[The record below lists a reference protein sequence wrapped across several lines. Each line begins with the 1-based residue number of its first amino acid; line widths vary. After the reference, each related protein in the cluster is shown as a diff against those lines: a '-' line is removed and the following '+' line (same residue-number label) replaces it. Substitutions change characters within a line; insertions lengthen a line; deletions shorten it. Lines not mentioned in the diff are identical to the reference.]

1 MLKFLVFADL
11 HYKKGMYASPVSSV
25 HAILDRA
32 AAENVD
38 FVIHCGD
45 FCNDYAGSP
54 EITDAY
60 LANRRNLP
68 VYGIY
73 GNHELETAGNTMSV
87 VTPKLCNREVTFAW
101 EGAGCWHTDIREY
114 RIIGLDTNYS
124 MTVAEAWE
132 HNRPASWGP
141 PAENYYGN
149 SLGDAQL
156 AWLEKLLNDAA
167 ENGKICVVFSHAAL
181 SSKWSASPDGP
192 IVQSLFRRV
201 NQKKPG
207 TVALAV
213 NGHLHTDHFA
223 VEDGVA
229 YFDVNTVHNGFWSP
243 RKEFHYADSHTFAFT
258 AYENGVPEETS
269 DRPLNTLTQA
279 KNTWFFT
286 DPLSAVVTLGENSG
300 NIDGAVTSW
309 MHGIEP
315 DTEADGV
322 KREITS
328 RAWIVRW

>member
-25 HAILDRA
+25 NAILDRA
-32 AAENVD
+32 AAEQAD

-60 LANRRNLP
+60 LNNPHGLP

-87 VTPKLCNREVTFAW
+87 VTPLLCNRDVHFA
-101 EGAGCWHTDIREY
+101 GTKAGHWYSDMGEY

-124 MTVAEAWE
+124 ATAAEMWE

-141 PAENYYGN
+141 PSENYFGN
-149 SLGDAQL
+149 SLGEDQL
-156 AWLEKLLNDAA
+156 SWLGDLLSDAA
-167 ENGKICVVFSHAAL
+167 EKNLHCIVFSHAGL
-181 SSKWSASPDGP
+181 SSGWSESPDGP
-192 IVQSLFRRV
+192 VVRSLFRRINRKV
-201 NQKKPG
+201 PG
-207 TVALAV
+207 TVILAV

-223 VEDGVA
+223 VEDGIA

-243 RKEFHYADSHTFAFT
+243 RTEFHYADSDTFEFT
-258 AYENGVPEETS
+258 DYCSGEPQESVF
-269 DRPLNTLTQA
+269 RPLNSLSQA

-286 DPLSAVVTLGENSG
+286 SPLSALVTVDETVIR
-300 NIDGAVTSW
+300 IDGSETSW
-309 MHGIEP
+309 MHGVEP
-315 DTEADGV
+315 DQPYDGV
-322 KREITS
+322 KPAIVSREY
-328 RAWIVRW
+328 RFE

>member
-11 HYKKGMYASPVSSV
+11 HYKKGMYTAPVESL

-32 AAENVD
+32 AEENVD

-45 FCNDYAGSP
+45 FCNDYQSSP

-60 LANRRNLP
+60 LNNRHNLP

-73 GNHELETAGNTMSV
+73 GNHELETAGNTMAV
-87 VTPKLCNREVTFAW
+87 VTPLLCNRAVNF
-101 EGAGCWHTDIREY
+101 GGDKAGYWYTDVNGY

-124 MTVAEAWE
+124 INIAEMWE

-149 SLGDAQL
+149 SLGEEQMK
-156 AWLEKLLNDAA
+156 WLEDCLTDGAEKKLRC
-167 ENGKICVVFSHAAL
+167 IVFSHAGL
-181 SSKWSASPDGP
+181 SPKWSESPDGP
-192 IVQSLFRRV
+192 VVRSLFRKINRK
-201 NQKKPG
+201 QPG
-207 TVALAV
+207 TVILSV

-223 VEDGVA
+223 VEDEIA

-243 RKEFHYADSHTFAFT
+243 RKEFHYADDQCYEFT
-258 AYENGVPEETS
+258 DYREGKPVGSAMK
-269 DRPLNTLTQA
+269 PLNSLTQG

-286 DPLSAVVTLGENSG
+286 DPLSAVVTVDE
-300 NIDGAVTSW
+300 GAIR
-309 MHGIEP
+309 IEGSKTGWIHDVLP
-315 DTEADGV
+315 DKPYDGV
-322 KREITS
+322 KPEIES
-328 RAWIVRW
+328 RSWGL